1 MKAPVKPGF
10 FVVYFIEFDF
20 RYSNRFKLIYIK
32 NDFTSHLLSQAFQE
46 HIGPSFTK
54 KIPQSIP
61 INWFEWGEY

>member
-46 HIGPSFTK
+46 PIGASFTK
-54 KIPQSIP
+54 KNPP
-61 INWFEWGEY
+61 IHSNTLV